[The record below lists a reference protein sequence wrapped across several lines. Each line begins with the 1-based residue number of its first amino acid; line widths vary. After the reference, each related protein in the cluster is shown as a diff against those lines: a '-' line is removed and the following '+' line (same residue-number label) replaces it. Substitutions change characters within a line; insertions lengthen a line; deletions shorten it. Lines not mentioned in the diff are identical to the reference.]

1 MFLNPHVNGAPRLRA
16 LLAESEPI
24 VAPGAF
30 DCLSARLIEA
40 EGFHAV
46 YMTGFGTAASYL
58 GQPDVGLLGMSEMVD
73 QARRIVQAVR
83 VPVIADADTGYGNPI
98 NVIRTVRAYEDA
110 GVAALHLEDQVAPK
124 KCGHMGGKHVIP
136 PQDMVAKIRAAVAAR
151 KSADF
156 TIIAR
161 TDARAVEGLSNAL
174 ERAQRYKEAGADAIF
189 VEAPESEQEVESIAG
204 TLRGVPLVFN
214 WVEGGKTPPIA
225 YDRLRELG
233 FRVIIFP
240 ISPLLAAARAIG
252 DLLQRL
258 KQDGTPAAAMN
269 QMMSFQHF
277 VEFVGVPEIRDLE
290 RRFGPAR

>member
-1 MFLNPHVNGAPRLRA
+1 
-16 LLAESEPI
+16 
-24 VAPGAF
+24 
-30 DCLSARLIEA
+30 
-40 EGFHAV
+40 
-46 YMTGFGTAASYL
+46 
-58 GQPDVGLLGMSEMVD
+58 
-73 QARRIVQAVR
+73 
-83 VPVIADADTGYGNPI
+83 
-98 NVIRTVRAYEDA
+98 
-110 GVAALHLEDQVAPK
+110 
-124 KCGHMGGKHVIP
+124 
-136 PQDMVAKIRAAVAAR
+136 MVAKIRAAVAAR

-161 TDARAVEGLSNAL
+161 TDARAIEGLSNAL

-189 VEAPESEQEVESIAG
+189 VEAPESEQEIESIAD

-258 KQDGTPAAAMN
+258 KQDGTPAAVMN

-290 RRFGPAR
+290 RRFGPDR

>member
-1 MFLNPHVNGAPRLRA
+1 MFLNHHVNGAPRLRA

-124 KCGHMGGKHVIP
+124 KCGHLGGKQVIP

-151 KSADF
+151 QSADF

-161 TDARAVEGLSNAL
+161 TDARAIEGLSNAL

-189 VEAPESEQEVESIAG
+189 VEAPESEQEVESIAD

-225 YDRLRELG
+225 YDRLRKLG
-233 FRVIIFP
+233 FRIIIFP

-252 DLLQRL
+252 DLLQTL
-258 KQDGTPAAAMN
+258 KQDGTPAAAMD

-290 RRFGPAR
+290 RRFGPDR